1 LHGRGIVQE
10 KKKGKPM
17 KTQFKRIQ
25 TEKSPSSA
33 YNFNVVTDTLPEWT
47 FTVGGI
53 IYPKSQFAEV
63 LPYWFQD
70 KPLPPSKWRP

>member
-1 LHGRGIVQE
+1 
-10 KKKGKPM
+10 M
-17 KTQFKRIQ
+17 KTQLKKLKAQKTPISRGTFRLDK
-25 TEKSPSSA
+25 
-33 YNFNVVTDTLPEWT
+33 DTLPEGT

-70 KPLPPSKWRP
+70 QPLPPSKWQSKCAR